1 MLRSNGANGTV
12 AGRVAR
18 WAIGLGAAAVLL
30 GHGIT
35 YALVHPDGHERAGVL
50 ASTGHAYLHLL
61 DGPGLVLAFASLFAA
76 AAVGFGRLG
85 GAPNGGTLF
94 RRLATFQLVAFTAM
108 EVTERVG
115 SGAVDGGTGDL
126 GLVAVGSAVQLALA
140 AAGAWLLRAAHRGGE
155 RLAEAVRSARLAT
168 PPPVVAGATLPA
180 VAVVSATAFGP
191 RSGRGPPLRRP

>member
-1 MLRSNGANGTV
+1 MLRSNV
-12 AGRVAR
+12 ATDGRVAR

-35 YALVHPDGHERAGVL
+35 YGLVHPDGHERAGVL

-61 DGPGLVLAFASLFAA
+61 DGHGLVLAVASLLAA

-115 SGAVDGGTGDL
+115 SGAVDAGTGDL
-126 GLVAVGSAVQLALA
+126 ELVAVGSAVQLALA
-140 AAGAWLLRAAHRGGE
+140 GAGAWLLRAVHRGGE
-155 RLAEAVRSARLAT
+155 RLAEATVSSARLPVA
-168 PPPVVAGATLPA
+168 PPVVAGATLLDETV
-180 VAVVSATAFGP
+180 VATTVFAP
-191 RSGRGPPLRRP
+191 RPGRGPPVARP